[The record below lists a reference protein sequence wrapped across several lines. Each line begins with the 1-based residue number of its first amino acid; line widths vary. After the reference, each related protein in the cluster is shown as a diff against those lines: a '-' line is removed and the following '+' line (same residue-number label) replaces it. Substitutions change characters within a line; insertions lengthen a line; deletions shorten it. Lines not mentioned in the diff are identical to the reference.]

1 MFSHVFLHSLVV
13 DSIHPCSENDDFIL
27 LPYYTTLW
35 VYVLTFRKVHFEE
48 VRDMLNEQEKLME
61 HIPAT
66 IKITWLMWITSK
78 LIQQLLQ

>member
-1 MFSHVFLHSLVV
+1 V
-13 DSIHPCSENDDFIL
+13 
-27 LPYYTTLW
+27 

-61 HIPAT
+61 HIPVT
-66 IKITWLMWITSK
+66 IKISWLMWITSK